1 MTAELNSKTSELA
14 RTREEVEHLSRSL
27 HQHEAHQSSVTHA
40 GAAAS
45 ISNSAGG
52 SSAKGVRPAQ
62 SAPAKIM
69 MSGVRELLP
78 ALGGRRTSDEDE
90 YVTAD
95 ESFGEE
101 GTGSG
106 EDQTGLQPGGAEAH
120 PTTPASASRRTIR
133 WHANG
138 LSDPGMSPAKVAA
151 PTTPTVS
158 EALLE
163 VEQAILKARTISM
176 ASNPRSPRFTM
187 RSPRY
192 SVPGQRLTPPLTT
205 PPVRV
210 ADN

>member
-27 HQHEAHQSSVTHA
+27 HQHEARQSSVTHA

-69 MSGVRELLP
+69 VSGVRELLLP

-120 PTTPASASRRTIR
+120 PTAPTSASRRTIR

-192 SVPGQRLTPPLTT
+192 SPGQRLTPPQTT